1 MSEISSTSLPPAP
14 QTHAVSLG
22 KFLLFTVAGFALVV
36 VGMNWAAKSIRL
48 SSPLTSTASTAPAA
62 GGTGGDLA
70 SADFRA
76 ANLDGG
82 DLGPADF
89 RGQVVVVDFWATWCG
104 PCRMQAEYLEELRD
118 EFGDHGVQFLAVSLG
133 EKEETVRRYIAK
145 RPFPYPVLI
154 DPADTITQRYEIY
167 SLPTMMVVDPQGQ
180 IAFFRPGVSNVSTL
194 RAAIEKARVGTV

>member
-1 MSEISSTSLPPAP
+1 MSEISSPSLPRTP

-22 KFLLFTVAGFALVV
+22 KFLLFTIAGFALVAM
-36 VGMNWAAKSIRL
+36 GMNWAARSIQL
-48 SSPLTSTASTAPAA
+48 SSPLTSPASAAPAA
-62 GGTGGDLA
+62 GGASGDLA

-76 ANLDGG
+76 INLDGG

-118 EFGDHGVQFLAVSLG
+118 EFGGHGVQFLAVSLG
-133 EKEETVRRYIAK
+133 EKEETVRRYVTK

-154 DPADTITQRYEIY
+154 DPADAITQRYEIY
-167 SLPTMMVVDPQGQ
+167 SLPTMMVVDPQGE

-194 RAAIEKARVGTV
+194 RKAIEKARVGTV